1 MEGKTAVYRQ
11 HGGGITKNKF
21 IMTMPYV
28 ALFMLY
34 EKTNAYL
41 NYRYNATFRKQLFH
55 MSKTILI
62 YGSRDKKG
70 WARQKHIFQYFK
82 EYFKYQS
89 SLDLKEFFYYLLVL
103 YCAPLLE
110 LANRKEK

>member
-1 MEGKTAVYRQ
+1 LPQFFKEAMSGDIAMHLLIADKGKIKRMEGKTAVYRQ

-21 IMTMPYV
+21 IIDNAYV

-55 MSKTILI
+55 MSKTI
-62 YGSRDKKG
+62 
-70 WARQKHIFQYFK
+70 
-82 EYFKYQS
+82 
-89 SLDLKEFFYYLLVL
+89 
-103 YCAPLLE
+103 
-110 LANRKEK
+110 